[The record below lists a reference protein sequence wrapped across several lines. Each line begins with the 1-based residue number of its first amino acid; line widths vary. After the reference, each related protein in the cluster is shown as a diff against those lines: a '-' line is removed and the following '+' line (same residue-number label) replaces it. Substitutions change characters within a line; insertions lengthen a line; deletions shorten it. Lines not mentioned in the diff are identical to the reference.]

1 MKQRHFEFM
10 SKEAEDNFIEALSG
24 PKNRERAAKAKA
36 AMRAAREAREGNKTH
51 TITVKTGE
59 VEVEICSNKANPTNE
74 LKRALTTAGFPEKL
88 YKQRPELRK
97 LNKRL
102 VKSVYQNS
110 LINTP
115 HKISEMVGAKVNGA
129 QLNFNKRFR

>member
-1 MKQRHFEFM
+1 M

-59 VEVEICSNKANPTNE
+59 VEVEIEICSNKANPTNE